1 MPDYLLPSSQFPG
14 RVVLATSFLPLDFVS
29 CCPHCGTILG
39 TQVDGKVTLHVVDPD
54 WEGYSEA
61 GYGLRP
67 PSPPRTLNRDER
79 SASAKCPYCGG
90 DVDLNTLVQRDPE
103 DFITLKA

>member
-14 RVVLATSFLPLDFVS
+14 RVVLATSFLPLEFVS
-29 CCPHCGTILG
+29 CCPHCGAILG
-39 TQVDGKVTLHVVDPD
+39 TQVDGEVILHVVDPD

-67 PSPPRTLNRDER
+67 PSPPRTLNRQAD
-79 SASAKCPYCGG
+79 SASAKCPFCGG
-90 DVDLNTLVQRDPE
+90 DVDLDTIVQRDPE